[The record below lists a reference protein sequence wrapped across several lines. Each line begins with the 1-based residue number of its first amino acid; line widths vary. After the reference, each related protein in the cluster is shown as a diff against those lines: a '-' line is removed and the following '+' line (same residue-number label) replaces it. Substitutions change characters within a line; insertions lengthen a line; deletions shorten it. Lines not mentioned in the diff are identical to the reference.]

1 MAVAAAL
8 GPLGLWVR
16 AIRWRYLFPP
26 ASRPPALV
34 AAMMIGYMVN
44 NVLPLRAGEVAR
56 VYVVARRWGHG
67 FWTTVATVV
76 VERVLDGLAVVLIL
90 GVLVLVVPVPGYL
103 RWGAAI
109 MLAFNLVGVAML
121 VSFAAAP
128 GPSRAVLRWLTRRWP
143 RVQSS
148 VLPIFERFLRGL
160 EGIRTP
166 AHSVPLL
173 LWTVVVWVVPAF
185 AAWTMLRAMTLS
197 LPFPPTI
204 PPLHRAWVA
213 SWVVLAFVGV
223 SVSLPSAPGF
233 VGVFHAAAV
242 LALGIF
248 GVPRAEGLG
257 YALVLHAVQ
266 YVPVTLVGWLFLLR
280 EHVTLA
286 EATHAD

>member
-56 VYVVARRWGHG
+56 VYVVARRWGH

-109 MLAFNLVGVAML
+109 MLAVNVAGIGVLVG
-121 VSFAAAP
+121 FAAAP
-128 GPSRAVLRWLTRRWP
+128 GASRAVLRWLTRRWP

-148 VLPIFERFLRGL
+148 ALAIFERFLRGL
-160 EGIRTP
+160 EGVRTP

-185 AAWTMLRAMTLS
+185 AAWTMLQAMTLS
-197 LPFPPTI
+197 LPFPPSI
-204 PPLHRAWVA
+204 PSLHRAWIA

-257 YALVLHAVQ
+257 YALLLHAVQ

-280 EHVTLA
+280 EHMTLA
-286 EATHAD
+286 EATRAE

>member
-1 MAVAAAL
+1 
-8 GPLGLWVR
+8 
-16 AIRWRYLFPP
+16 
-26 ASRPPALV
+26 
-34 AAMMIGYMVN
+34 
-44 NVLPLRAGEVAR
+44 
-56 VYVVARRWGHG
+56 
-67 FWTTVATVV
+67 
-76 VERVLDGLAVVLIL
+76 
-90 GVLVLVVPVPGYL
+90 
-103 RWGAAI
+103 
-109 MLAFNLVGVAML
+109 VGVAVL

-128 GPSRAVLRWLTRRWP
+128 GPSRAGLRWLTRRWP

-148 VLPIFERFLRGL
+148 ALRIFERFRRGL

-204 PPLHRAWVA
+204 PPHHRAWVA

-266 YVPVTLVGWLFLLR
+266 YVPVTLEGWLFLLR

-286 EATHAD
+286 EATHAE